1 MRRLLARLAAPGE
14 TLPPEIASGP
24 PTPEAAGRAPRVPN
38 GPGTLT
44 IALLVLLLALASG
57 AVGALLVLTLRPA
70 IPPVRVA
77 VLDTTRIAE
86 ALAQHSGREDGVV
99 RRFPERFDRLVREL
113 QETDPMR
120 LILVREAVV
129 GSGSEDLTPLFLHE
143 LAPDAR
149 TPGPARSP
157 RDR

>member
-1 MRRLLARLAAPGE
+1 MRGLLARLAAPAE
-14 TLPPEIASGP
+14 ALPPEIAPGLSA
-24 PTPEAAGRAPRVPN
+24 PEAAGRAPRN
-38 GPGTLT
+38 GPGMLM

-70 IPPVRVA
+70 TPPVRIA

-99 RRFPERFDRLVREL
+99 HFPERFDRLVREL
-113 QETDPMR
+113 QEADPMR

-129 GSGSEDLTPLFLHE
+129 GSGWEDLTPLFLQE

-149 TPGPARSP
+149 TLRPARRP

>member
-1 MRRLLARLAAPGE
+1 MRRLLARLAAPAE
-14 TLPPEIASGP
+14 TLPPEIAPGLP
-24 PTPEAAGRAPRVPN
+24 APEAAGRAPRVPN

-57 AVGALLVLTLRPA
+57 AVGALLVLTLRPVTA
-70 IPPVRVA
+70 PVRVA

-86 ALAQHSGREDGVV
+86 ALAQHSGREDGAVH
-99 RRFPERFDRLVREL
+99 RFPERFDRLVREL
-113 QETDPMR
+113 QDADPMR

-129 GSGSEDLTPLFLHE
+129 GSEAEDLTPLFLQE
-143 LAPDAR
+143 LARDAR
-149 TPGPARSP
+149 TPGPAGRP